1 MTQAIGTGELIPLS
15 KQSAHRRHHSLIN
28 QAVCCHYFLPS
39 LSPAR
44 GASSSCPRFNLAS
57 DCARA
62 PVPTSWFL
70 PHADLHLAIE
80 HSQSQELD
88 WELTAG
94 QCHCCTIFV
103 LIPATPEDISFP
115 ATTASF
121 NNTNY
126 CVVVLKCLALSTT
139 LILANWTELN
149 WGACTSVVCS
159 MTTFS
164 PSLTGPFS
172 RDYSRL
178 DWISQ
183 RRTFG
188 ITVLRSRSE
197 P

>member
-1 MTQAIGTGELIPLS
+1 MTFREPGGGGDSGSGSRSNTSSSSSNSSSVVAVLYMTQAIGTGELIPLS

-28 QAVCCHYFLPS
+28 QTVCCHYFLPS

-94 QCHCCTIFV
+94 QCHRCTIFV

-139 LILANWTELN
+139 LILANWTELR
-149 WGACTSVVCS
+149 S
-159 MTTFS
+159 MH
-164 PSLTGPFS
+164 LG
-172 RDYSRL
+172 
-178 DWISQ
+178 
-183 RRTFG
+183 G
-188 ITVLRSRSE
+188 V
-197 P
+197 